1 LTDEKEII
9 MAGSLNKVMLIGN
22 VGKDPEI
29 RTAQD
34 GSKLAT
40 FTLATSETW
49 RDKQSGE
56 RKDRTEWH
64 RVVIFNDKLAEIAER
79 YVKKGS
85 RIFIEGQLQT
95 RKWTDQSNVE
105 KYTTEIVISRF
116 KGELTLLDTKAES
129 TSRSGGGYDAG
140 SSSLAGPGEGGLYYD
155 APDTRASA
163 PAAHLEKEL
172 DDEIPF

>member
-1 LTDEKEII
+1 

-64 RVVIFNDKLAEIAER
+64 RVVIFNDKLADIAER

-105 KYTTEIVISRF
+105 KYTTEIVVSRF

-129 TSRSGGGYDAG
+129 QSRSSGGYDAG
-140 SSSLAGPGEGGLYYD
+140 SSLAGPGEGALYYD
-155 APDTRASA
+155 GPEARSSA
-163 PAAHLEKEL
+163 PVAHLEKEL